1 MSTGGFPPGPE
12 RAARLLRELLL
23 TRRDYRRQWE
33 RATKRGSTDQLRLA
47 GVQRVLAQY
56 LQDSGERSID
66 DEHLERELK
75 DRVRRA
81 IGEGVSHRQRVL
93 RADTLHL
100 FVAAFGMSDAD
111 AEMLFDAWS
120 DAEDPRFGSSQAL
133 TEHPEGV
140 AFQERQHET
149 ILLQEFHTVGPDR
162 LPFRHR
168 TIQGIRATADGLAS
182 YPYVFDTTAAMVQV
196 ERGGKA
202 GPIYAIGEGLFV
214 IDVQLPRPL
223 EQGETA
229 SLEYYT
235 WFRYS
240 EAPEPCFRR
249 QVRRRASNVELA
261 VEFSRLN
268 PPRRVWWSMWD
279 GLEGP
284 LIEDEPVGM
293 ANDLT
298 VHRYLASV
306 EEAVVGWRWEW

>member
-1 MSTGGFPPGPE
+1 LSTEGLPPGPE

-23 TRRDYRRQWE
+23 SRRDYRRQWE
-33 RATKRGSTDQLRLA
+33 RATKRGSTEQLRLA
-47 GVQRVLAQY
+47 GVQRVLAQH

-81 IGEGVSHRQRVL
+81 IGEGVATRERVL

-100 FVAAFGMSDAD
+100 FVSAFGMSDPD

-120 DAEDPRFGSSQAL
+120 DADDPRFGSTEAL
-133 TEHPEGV
+133 QGHADGV
-140 AFQERQHET
+140 AFQERKHET

-168 TIQGIRATADGLAS
+168 TIQGIRATEDGLAS

-202 GPIYAIGEGLFV
+202 GPIYSIGEGLFA
-214 IDVQLPRPL
+214 IDVELPRPL
-223 EQGETA
+223 ARGETA

-249 QVRRRASNVELA
+249 AVRRKAST
-261 VEFSRLN
+261 S
-268 PPRRVWWSMWD
+268 S
-279 GLEGP
+279 
-284 LIEDEPVGM
+284 
-293 ANDLT
+293 
-298 VHRYLASV
+298 
-306 EEAVVGWRWEW
+306 WRWSFPGSTPQTTLHGRCGTAWKDR